1 MSGAQ
6 HAQPGKKKQ
15 PSPDLPWLMPEVID
29 WLVSLQC
36 LGPDARDT
44 DVLETGAGGST
55 VFFAQ
60 RATRVTTYEDNPM
73 YAAHVRQ
80 ELAKRKIDN
89 VELRFRPNYPT
100 EGLGKLW
107 TVDLAFIDGRGRV
120 RSMADAVPLVKAGGW
135 IILDDS
141 QRGHYGE
148 ALHIADNVASTRIV
162 FRSGPDETTAW
173 RKA

>member
-1 MSGAQ
+1 MT
-6 HAQPGKKKQ
+6 PLPKKQ
-15 PSPDLPWLMPEVID
+15 PSPDRPWLIPEVID
-29 WLVSLQC
+29 WLASLPC

-55 VFFAQ
+55 VFFAA
-60 RATRVTTYEDNPM
+60 RATRVTTYENNPV
-73 YAAHVRQ
+73 YAARVRQ
-80 ELAKRKIDN
+80 ELANRKIDN

-107 TVDLAFIDGRGRV
+107 PVDLAFIDGRGRV
-120 RSMADAVPLVKAGGW
+120 RSLKDALPLVKAGGW

-141 QRGHYGE
+141 SRAQYAE
-148 ALHIADNVASTRIV
+148 ALHIADNAASLRIV